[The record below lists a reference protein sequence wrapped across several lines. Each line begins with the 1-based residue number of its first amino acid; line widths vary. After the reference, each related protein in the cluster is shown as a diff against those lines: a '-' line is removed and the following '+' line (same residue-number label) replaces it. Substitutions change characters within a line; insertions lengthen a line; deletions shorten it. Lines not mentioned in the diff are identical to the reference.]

1 MGTGA
6 GAAVEHVGATTRG
19 SLVVVTGLAALLVV
33 ADLGTKSI
41 ADAVG
46 RVGPISPR
54 PNDAL
59 FLDVEGLSGPALA
72 IVATI
77 LAVGVGW
84 FAVREHLKGGCGPLP
99 PALVIAGLVGNAADR
114 IVLGHVRDWFRIGG
128 IVFNLAD
135 LFILA
140 GLVLVIVAA
149 SRRILDDKGGG
160 GT

>member
-1 MGTGA
+1 M
-6 GAAVEHVGATTRG
+6 
-19 SLVVVTGLAALLVV
+19 
-33 ADLGTKSI
+33 
-41 ADAVG
+41 G

-54 PNDAL
+54 PNDSR

-84 FAVREHLKGGCGPLP
+84 FAVREHVKGGCGPLP

-149 SRRILDDKGGG
+149 SRRILDDKEGG